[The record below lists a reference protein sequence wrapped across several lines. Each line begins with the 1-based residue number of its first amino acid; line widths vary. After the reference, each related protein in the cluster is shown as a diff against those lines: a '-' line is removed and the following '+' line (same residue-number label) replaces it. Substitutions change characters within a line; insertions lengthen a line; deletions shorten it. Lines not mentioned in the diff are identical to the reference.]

1 MATYK
6 HGVRVLERTDTNSYI
21 QTIETATAAIIV
33 TADDAD
39 NTKIPLNTPVK
50 FAGFDEATLAAC
62 GTTGTLRKAID
73 AIGSQGYAPLLAVV
87 RVADDSDPVILAANV
102 EAGIAKI
109 AEVSPTFDFT
119 PRIVAA
125 PGLDAHADVV
135 TALGAMAKKIKAYAY
150 VALSGVT
157 KDDAF
162 LAATEGQYQEDEVMP
177 IYGDFTKSGDL
188 VYATAVAVGMRARID
203 NDHPQSYAKTLS
215 NVSVKGVDG
224 STSMVSWDIQG
235 SAGTDA
241 AEFNNLNVTVLVKH
255 SGAWRFWGNR
265 SGSGEFESA
274 VRIRSSLDMVIA
286 NAQLAR
292 ADEPMSQ
299 ALIEDIVADVAATVR
314 VNVRNRLLINGN
326 VWLDPGWNNAD
337 EIAQGGIYV
346 HYDFTPPP
354 PLEGITLVSVETGK
368 YLLEALPTWLQTNSG
383 TEAPNQLEE

>member
-1 MATYK
+1 M
-6 HGVRVLERTDTNSYI
+6 EREDTNSYI
-21 QTIETATAAIIV
+21 QTIETATAAVVV

-39 NTKIPLNTPVK
+39 ATKIPLNTPVK

-62 GTTGTLRKAID
+62 GTTGTLRKVID
-73 AIGSQGYAPLLAVV
+73 AIGSQGYAPLLAVI
-87 RVADDSDPVILAANV
+87 RVADDADPAILAANV

-119 PRIVAA
+119 PRILAA

-135 TALGAMAKKIKAYAY
+135 TGLAVMAKKLGAYAY
-150 VALSGVT
+150 VGLSSVIY
-157 KDDAF
+157 DDAC
-162 LAATEGQYQEDEVMP
+162 LEATEGQYDADEIMP
-177 IYGDFTKSGDL
+177 IWPDFTKSGSR
-188 VYATAVAVGMRARID
+188 VWSAAVAVGLRARID

-224 STSMVSWDIQG
+224 STVPVSWDIQG

-241 AEFNNLNVTVLVKH
+241 AELNNLNVTTLVKH

-265 SGSGEFESA
+265 SGSGKFESSA
-274 VRIRSSLDMVIA
+274 RIRNVMDMLIA
-286 NAQLAR
+286 NAQLAK

-299 ALIEDIVADVAATVR
+299 ALIEDIVEDVSASVR
-314 VNVRNRLLINGN
+314 VNVRNRLLINGS

-337 EIAQGGIYV
+337 EISQGGIYV

-354 PLEGITLVSVETGK
+354 PLESITLVSIETGK
-368 YLLEALPTWLQTNSG
+368 YLLEALPAWLETNSG
-383 TEAPNQLEE
+383 TEAPTQIEE